1 MTDQEVNAGRG
12 SSGFSHA
19 IEAKI
24 KLSLAEAEMENLD
37 VKFISLVEHDGLIS
51 NALKQWVKQ
60 SSSRHTGKLSAYIQ
74 DPRKR
79 NGLDDHPAFFIGILD
94 ESIKI
99 RYFSE
104 ILVVGTNVAIYDA
117 DGKIYIQRG
126 KEFIDSANKIARSL
140 SKITLL
146 IEAKKK

>member
-1 MTDQEVNAGRG
+1 MNDQEVNTGGG
-12 SSGFSHA
+12 SSDFSNA

-60 SSSRHTGKLSAYIQ
+60 SSSRHTGKLAAYIQ

-79 NGLDDHPAFFIGILD
+79 NGLEEHPAFYIGILD

-99 RYFSE
+99 RYFRE
-104 ILVVGTNVAIYDA
+104 ILVVGSNVAIYDA
-117 DGKIYIQRG
+117 EGKIYIQRG

-140 SKITLL
+140 SKVTLL